1 MRSKRSRKAMLA
13 VVLTAFLLSALVGS
27 LAAFE
32 HMQAWPT
39 GDDYSDQLWGGGG
52 RRVEHPLRHD
62 DPGRAATASVWSLLR
77 LIQQELKFIWLP

>member
-1 MRSKRSRKAMLA
+1 MLA
-13 VVLTAFLLSALVGS
+13 VVLTAFLLSGLAASV
-27 LAAFE
+27 AAFE
-32 HMQAWPT
+32 HMQAWPD
-39 GDDYSDQLWGGGG
+39 GGEFPDMVWAGGG